1 MPRSFNFDFSHSGRL
16 ASIVL
21 AILISVTAFH
31 HVVAQATTSY
41 KLSPDDLLDFRVI
54 QEPDMDAVIRI
65 SGDGQAI
72 FPMIGAVKIGG
83 LSTAQATDLVA
94 ARLRDG
100 YLGNPQVSIT
110 VRTYAM
116 KLFTILGQV
125 QKPGAYNMQGL
136 DEISL
141 LEAIGMAGGYTPIAD
156 QGSVTVKRFV
166 EGHEKIMKF
175 NAKRMAQGKDHAIF
189 MIRAQDTITVG
200 EALF

>member
-1 MPRSFNFDFSHSGRL
+1 MSRSLTVGFSNPLRFV
-16 ASIVL
+16 SIVL
-21 AILISVTAFH
+21 VIFISVVAFH
-31 HVVAQATTSY
+31 HATAQTTNSY
-41 KLSPDDLLDFRVI
+41 KLSPEDLLDFRVI

-65 SGDGQAI
+65 SGDGLAI
-72 FPMIGAVKIGG
+72 FPMIGPVKIGG
-83 LSTAQATDLVA
+83 LTTAEATSLVA

-125 QKPGAYNMQGL
+125 QRPGAYNMQGL

-156 QGSVTVKRFV
+156 QGSVTVKRLV
-166 EGHEKIMKF
+166 DGHESIMKF
-175 NAKRMAQGKDHAIF
+175 NAKKMAQGKDHATFKIHP
-189 MIRAQDTITVG
+189 QDTITVG
-200 EALF
+200 ESLF

>member
-1 MPRSFNFDFSHSGRL
+1 MPRPFNFDFSHSGRL
-16 ASIVL
+16 AAIVL
-21 AILISVTAFH
+21 AILITVTAFH
-31 HVVAQATTSY
+31 HAVAQATTSY

-189 MIRAQDTITVG
+189 MIRAQDTISVG